1 MDPRTRAMVDRAA
14 ALCGVSAVLL
24 DLGTGAEDSQGGARR
39 DGDGGWGRDAGP
51 AVSRPAVRRC
61 RVGRPSGVV
70 VVAAR
75 RPVRIG
81 HGGKSRVQEDNAA

>member
-1 MDPRTRAMVDRAA
+1 MVDRAG
-14 ALCGVSAVLL
+14 ALCAVLAVLL
-24 DLGTGAEDSQGGARR
+24 DLGTGTEDSQGCTRC

-70 VVAAR
+70 VAAAR
-75 RPVRIG
+75 RSVRIG